1 LILDAVVGLSL
12 ALLPV
17 VVFLVA
23 LVLID
28 SFKLIPLRWI
38 IFTIFFGCAVA
49 VVCSFVNPALQ
60 RLTKISWDQ
69 YIWYVSPL
77 VEEALKAAF
86 LVHLIWRKRIGFMV
100 DALIYG
106 FAIGAGF
113 ALIENVAAFTDLED
127 RRPIVWV
134 VRGFGTAIM
143 HGGVT
148 AILSIVSQY
157 YASRYGSN
165 RFAVYIPGLLLA
177 AGIHSFFN
185 HFVVPAQYAPVMIV
199 TVLSVVVAITFRI
212 SERGTREWLGVRFD
226 TDQELL
232 ELINTGKSSESR
244 IGEYLKSLQDR
255 FPGEVV
261 VDMLCMLRIHLE
273 LSVRAK
279 GMLLMREAGFKT
291 ERDPDV
297 EERLTELKYLEK
309 SIGRTGLL
317 AISPM
322 LNMSDKE
329 LWQLHMVNEA

>member
-1 LILDAVVGLSL
+1 VDSVVGLAV

-17 VVFLVA
+17 TVFLVA

-28 SFKLIPLRWI
+28 SYKLIPLRWI
-38 IFTIFFGCAVA
+38 LRAILVGCAVA
-49 VVCSFVNPALQ
+49 VLCSFANSALQ
-60 RLTKISWDQ
+60 RLANISWTQ
-69 YIWYVSPL
+69 YTRYGSPI
-77 VEEALKAAF
+77 VEEALKSVF
-86 LVHLIWRKRIGFMV
+86 LVYLIRRRRIAFMV

-113 ALIENVAAFTDLED
+113 ALIENAIAFTDLGD
-127 RRPIVWV
+127 RLMIVWV

-148 AILSIVSQY
+148 AILGIVSQY
-157 YASRYGSN
+157 FASRYGSN
-165 RFAVYIPGLLLA
+165 RYVVYFPGFFIA
-177 AGIHSFFN
+177 AGMHSFFN
-185 HFVVPAQYAPVMIV
+185 LFIVPAQYAPVMIIA
-199 TVLSVVVAITFRI
+199 VLSVIVAFTFRI
-212 SERGTREWLGVRFD
+212 SERKTREWLGVRFD

-232 ELINTGKSSESR
+232 ELVNTGKSSESR
-244 IGEYLKSLQDR
+244 IGEYLQSLQER

-279 GMLLMREAGFKT
+279 GMLLMREAGFRT
-291 ERDPDV
+291 ERDAGV

-309 SIGRTGLL
+309 NIGRTGIL